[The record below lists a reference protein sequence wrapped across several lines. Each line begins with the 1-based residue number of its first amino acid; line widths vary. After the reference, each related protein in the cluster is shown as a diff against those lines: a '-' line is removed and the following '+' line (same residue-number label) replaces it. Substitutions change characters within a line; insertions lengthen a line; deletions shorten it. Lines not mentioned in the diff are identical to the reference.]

1 VLSRVIVKKRRGR
14 RALAVMSLTAIT
26 VGTLVLGNAV
36 LAVNATGAFE
46 LEGNAITNHGAGT
59 PDDWD
64 RVCYQNAVNAVADGG
79 LGLSA
84 SDATTLCTASVG
96 TPTANAVAWLDA
108 AADPI
113 IFTGGGSKDPQ
124 DPQDSWLWKPSD
136 TIPDKDTILHAYAAR
151 YSLTP
156 DDASCPSNGAPTC
169 DVIFFGS
176 DRFDNAGDA
185 QLGFW
190 FFKNEVGR
198 TDPPVASNGGFK
210 FKGHHANGDLL
221 VISDF
226 SNGGTTST
234 IKVYFWDTS
243 CGSDNTKANKVVS
256 NPKVGDCG
264 ANNLRL
270 ELSSDTANCSTSTA
284 TAAACG
290 IVNSSNGTTSPWPF
304 LDKTGHTAYQ
314 QGEFYEAG
322 LNLSKLGLAGQC
334 FSSFEAESR
343 ASTSPTATLKALA
356 IGGFG
361 SCETT
366 VTTVAG
372 GVGGAGSIGSGS
384 VSSGSDTATV
394 SVSGTSTWGGT
405 LTWYLCGPVSV
416 DGCDSSGVQVTSR
429 TVSNASPASDFVS
442 GTATLTSAGR
452 YCWTAH
458 FEPDT
463 ATAAKGVGSGDDDGT
478 NECFTVT
485 KVTPSL
491 TTNAGDDVD
500 FGNPVTDSATLSG
513 AATEPGTNGS
523 NTTYPSINATP
534 GAYAGTITFTLKGPS
549 TSGCG
554 TSPATGTGTNPQTI
568 NVDTTTGNKTYTGIS
583 FTPDSPGTFHWVA
596 TYTNTG
602 SANNTSPV
610 TDNAACDQ
618 TREDVVVNQVQTA
631 ITTRQFVFPQDKAT
645 VTASG
650 GGALAGSITFKLYNS
665 ASNCAAN
672 GATGL
677 LYTEGPLSV
686 SGASPQ
692 SKTTNNTSAR
702 VTADTTGIYWRVT
715 YTSTN
720 QAQLGSSSVCV
731 ESTAITY
738 SGNDGTI
745 SIP

>member
-1 VLSRVIVKKRRGR
+1 MLSRLVIKKRRGR
-14 RALAVMSLTAIT
+14 RALAVLSLTAIT
-26 VGTLVLGNAV
+26 MGTLVLGNAV
-36 LAVNATGAFE
+36 LAVNQTGAFE
-46 LEGNAITNHGAGT
+46 LDGNATNGAAAG
-59 PDDWD
+59 DDWD
-64 RVCYQNAVNAVADGG
+64 NVCHEVVGSDCSTSSDTTGSNAVSWIDSTV
-79 LGLSA
+79 
-84 SDATTLCTASVG
+84 
-96 TPTANAVAWLDA
+96 
-108 AADPI
+108 DPI

-124 DPQDSWLWKPSD
+124 DPQDSWLYKNAD
-136 TIPDKDTILHAYAAR
+136 TIPDKDTILHAFAAR

-156 DDASCPSNGAPTC
+156 SATTCPSNGAPTC

-190 FFKNEVGR
+190 FFQNEIKK
-198 TDPPVASNGGFK
+198 TATPSNGGLK
-210 FKGHHANGDLL
+210 FSGHHANNDVL

-243 CGSDNTKANKVVS
+243 CGSDNTKANKIYT
-256 NPKVGDCG
+256 NPAVGQCG
-264 ANNLRL
+264 SNNLRL
-270 ELSSDTANCSTSTA
+270 QLSSDNANCTTSSA

-290 IVNSSNGTTSPWPF
+290 IVNSTNDTASPWTF
-304 LDKTGHTAYQ
+304 LDKTGHTSYQ

-322 LNLSKLGLAGQC
+322 LNLSNLGLSGQC

-343 ASTSPTATLKALA
+343 SSTSPTATLKALA

-361 SCETT
+361 ECNTT
-366 VTTVAG
+366 VETSAAG
-372 GVGGAGSIGSGS
+372 SAGDGSIGSGS
-384 VSSGSDTATV
+384 VSSGTDTATITIN
-394 SVSGTSTWGGT
+394 GTSTWGGT
-405 LTWYLCGPVSV
+405 LTWYLCGPVSA
-416 DGCDSSGVQVTSR
+416 DACDNGGYQVTSR

-442 GTATLTSAGR
+442 GSTTLTSAGR

-463 ATAAKGVGSGDDDGT
+463 TTAAKGVKAGDDDGT

-485 KVTPSL
+485 KVTPTL
-491 TTNAGDDVD
+491 TTNAGADVD

-513 AATEPGTNGS
+513 AATEPGTNGT
-523 NTTYPSINATP
+523 NTNYTSINATP
-534 GAYAGTITFTLKGPS
+534 GAYAGTITFQLDGPS
-549 TSGCG
+549 TTGCG

-568 NVDTTTGNKTYTGIS
+568 NVDTATGNKTYTGIS
-583 FTPDSPGTFHWVA
+583 FTPDSPGTFHWTA

-618 TREDVVVNQVQTA
+618 TREDVVVNQVQTT
-631 ITTRQFVFPQDKAT
+631 ISTRQFVFPQDKT
-645 VTASG
+645 TISASG
-650 GGALAGSITFKLYNS
+650 GGNLAGSVTFKLYS
-665 ASNCAAN
+665 SLANCTAN

-677 LYTEGPLSV
+677 LYSEGPLSV
-686 SGASPQ
+686 SGATTV
-692 SKTTNNTSAR
+692 SKTTNNTTYR
-702 VTADTTGIYWRVT
+702 QTADTTGIYWRVT

-720 QAQLGSSSVCV
+720 QAQLGSSSTCT
-731 ESTAITY
+731 ESTAVTF
-738 SGNDGTI
+738 SGNDANI